1 MFSLYS
7 PYSSFRTFFQLLW
20 RAYCHFRPTKEERW
34 RRSSSRLVSKMALI
48 VLPSSVFSSSSSSST
63 GYVSRPSMG
72 VKKRRNLRK
81 SISTLF
87 FVVLGDGPC
96 SVLRSV
102 FCSLSFFF
110 SFFFSFSFVLF
121 CSRSRSLCR
130 SRSRP
135 LSCSLSCSFS
145 CSLSRSLSCSVS
157 CSLLVLFC
165 LSWSFLF
172 CVSFSPVSSCVR
184 VYRFP
189 LLPAGRALFFFS
201 LFLCLAFL
209 MLALIFFP
217 PVPSPFPFFFFFP
230 VLRLAFLGGSSHVW
244 VIIHWVSLLILVV
257 FLRIAFLLCNCW
269 YRFAFCVLFS

>member
-102 FCSLSFFF
+102 FLFSLVLFLVQFCSRLILSRSLSFLFF
-110 SFFFSFSFVLF
+110 VLFLVLFLVLSLVLFSFSFVFLD
-121 CSRSRSLCR
+121 
-130 SRSRP
+130 P
-135 LSCSLSCSFS
+135 
-145 CSLSRSLSCSVS
+145 SCSVS
-157 CSLLVLFC
+157 RSLPFLLAFGCIVSLSCPPGALCSFSLSFCALLFSCWRWFFSPLFPLRF
-165 LSWSFLF
+165 LSFSFFLF
-172 CVSFSPVSSCVR
+172 
-184 VYRFP
+184 YALRF
-189 LLPAGRALFFFS
+189 
-201 LFLCLAFL
+201 
-209 MLALIFFP
+209 
-217 PVPSPFPFFFFFP
+217 
-230 VLRLAFLGGSSHVW
+230 
-244 VIIHWVSLLILVV
+244 
-257 FLRIAFLLCNCW
+257 
-269 YRFAFCVLFS
+269 